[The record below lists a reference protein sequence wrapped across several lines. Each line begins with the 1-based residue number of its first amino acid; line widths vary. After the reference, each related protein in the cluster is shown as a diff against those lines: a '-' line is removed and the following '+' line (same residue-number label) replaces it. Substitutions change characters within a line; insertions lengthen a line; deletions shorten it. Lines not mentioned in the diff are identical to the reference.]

1 MAPQRPITVTSLA
14 RVPGYLISV
23 DDILACTRSLPMVN
37 AHRTYG
43 TRRMFSPGIGYNG
56 FKRLLGDNGI
66 RVYVRYAFAGQASN
80 KRKARDLVR
89 AYDTALH
96 PPPGSSPVRPARSGR
111 SCETL
116 KAS

>member
-1 MAPQRPITVTSLA
+1 MAPQCPVTVTSLA

-23 DDILACTRSLPMVN
+23 DDMLACTRSLPMVN

-43 TRRMFSPGIGYNG
+43 TCRMLSPGIGYNG
-56 FKRLLGDNGI
+56 FRRLLRDNGI
-66 RVYVRYAFAGQASN
+66 RVYVPYAFAGQASN
-80 KRKARDLVR
+80 KRKSCDLVR

-96 PPPGSSPVRPARSGR
+96 PPPRTSPFRPSRSGR